1 MLVSCAWVGGAPH
14 VSSCREEFDM
24 RRGKESS
31 PMRLYRMRVTVFAVL
46 MSLSSEATL
55 ATVSDAPTA
64 SIEAASASVEVTN
77 TRLRAS
83 MVSQFDVDAMDAR
96 HISSR
101 TVDTYRLRGVSTA
114 SLSDRRSSGRQA
126 RATSTGTIRSE
137 LSDERGPNA
146 WLMTMVILLL
156 VGYQLRRKHRLLR
169 PHRFHRF

>member
-101 TVDTYRLRGVSTA
+101 TVDTYRLRGVS
-114 SLSDRRSSGRQA
+114 
-126 RATSTGTIRSE
+126 RSE
-137 LSDERGPNA
+137 EHTLNSSHGKISYA
-146 WLMTMVILLL
+146 
-156 VGYQLRRKHRLLR
+156 
-169 PHRFHRF
+169 